1 MGDLFGGQM
10 LAKLLP
16 GSNHMYK
23 FNDVPNLIKGIRSK
37 LDISL
42 ANEANVAFDYNIDM
56 LKDYND

>member
-1 MGDLFGGQM
+1 M

-42 ANEANVAFDYNIDM
+42 ADEANVAFDYNIDM